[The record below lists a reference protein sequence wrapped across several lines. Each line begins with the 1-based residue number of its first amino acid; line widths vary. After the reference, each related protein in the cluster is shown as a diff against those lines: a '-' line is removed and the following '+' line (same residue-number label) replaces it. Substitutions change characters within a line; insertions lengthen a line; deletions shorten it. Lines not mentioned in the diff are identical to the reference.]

1 LKICDLCVLATA
13 SLVSIIGVFM
23 SEQTQADNK
32 NANDININK
41 DSPELKKHSFEAEVA
56 QLLHLVTH
64 SLYSNADI
72 FVREL
77 VSNASD
83 ACDKLRFEATNDD
96 SLYEDDGEL
105 KIRIAVDEDAK
116 TITFIDNGIGMNEAD
131 AIENL
136 GTIAKSGTKAFLDKL
151 SESQKQDGQLIG
163 QFGVGFYSGFIVAD
177 TISVE
182 SRKAGEPADKG
193 VRWVSDGTGSFT
205 VEPITKETRGTSIT
219 LHLKEEY
226 SEGEDN
232 YLDRGKIKRL
242 VNKYSDHISLPI
254 QMRKEV
260 WQEDVKEEGD
270 DSDAPAGGQMVLT
283 DEWETINKASALWTR
298 SASEVEDDEYVDF
311 YKNITYD
318 MDAPLTWTHNR
329 VEGRVQYTQLLY
341 IPKKAP
347 MDLYTREQQHGLK
360 LYVKR
365 VFIMDDAEQLLPMY
379 LRFVKGVI
387 DSADLPLNVSREILQ
402 ESRDVK
408 SIRDG
413 NARRILTLLASLAN
427 SEDSDKQEKFAQFY
441 SEFGDVIKE
450 GLGEDMGNQERIAKL
465 LRYATSTND
474 KVETSFEYYKGR
486 MIDGQKAI
494 YYLTADN
501 LAAAKNSPQLEL
513 FKKKGIEVILMTSR
527 VDEWAMNFLTQ
538 FEGTSL
544 QNIAKGAVDLG
555 DLQDDEEKAEAEK
568 AQEAMKPVVDKL
580 KTALGARAKDV
591 KVSTRLVDS
600 PACLVVGEGELSPQM
615 IQMLKQMGQDVPES
629 KPTLEVNPDHPLI
642 KKLES
647 SEQSDDNF
655 DKLAQV
661 IFDQALLADGGQLED
676 PAAYLKRVNELLMR

>member
-1 LKICDLCVLATA
+1 MSDTQQTDNQQPDSQNATQH
-13 SLVSIIGVFM
+13 V
-23 SEQTQADNK
+23 
-32 NANDININK
+32 
-41 DSPELKKHSFEAEVA
+41 FEAEVA
-56 QLLHLVTH
+56 QLLNLVTH
-64 SLYSNADI
+64 SLYSNSDI

-83 ACDKLRFEATNDD
+83 ACDKLRFEATSDD

-105 KIRIAVDEDAK
+105 KVRVDIDEDAK

-131 AIENL
+131 TIENL
-136 GTIAKSGTKAFLDKL
+136 GTIAKSGTKAFLEQL

-163 QFGVGFYSGFIVAD
+163 QFGVGFYSGFIVSD
-177 TISVE
+177 TITVE
-182 SRKAGEPADKG
+182 SRKAGEPAEQG
-193 VRWVSDGTGSFT
+193 VRWVSDGTGKFT
-205 VEPITKETRGTSIT
+205 TETITKQSRGTSIT
-219 LHLKEEY
+219 LHLKEEFT
-226 SEGEDN
+226 EGEDN
-232 YLDRGKIKRL
+232 YLDRNKLKRL

-260 WQEDVKEEGD
+260 WQEDVSEDVEGEVD
-270 DSDAPAGGQMVLT
+270 EYGAAVSPSGEMVLT

-298 SASEVEDDEYVDF
+298 SSSEIEDEEYTEF
-311 YKNITYD
+311 YKNISYD
-318 MDAPLTWTHNR
+318 FEEPLAWTHNR

-347 MDLYTREQQHGLK
+347 FDLYAREQQNGLK

-408 SIRDG
+408 AIRDG
-413 NARRILTLLASLAN
+413 NARRVLTLLASLAN
-427 SEDSDKQEKFAQFY
+427 SEDSDKQDKFKQFY
-441 SEFGDVIKE
+441 AEFGDVIKE
-450 GLGEDMGNQERIAKL
+450 GLGEDMSNQERIAKL

-474 KVETSFEYYKGR
+474 GLETGFADYKER
-486 MIDGQKAI
+486 MKEGQKAI
-494 YYLTADN
+494 YYLTAEN

-538 FEGTSL
+538 FDGTPL

-555 DLQDDEEKAEAEK
+555 DLQDEAEK
-568 AQEAMKPVVDKL
+568 EEAKKAEENLKPVVDKL
-580 KTALGARAKDV
+580 KTALGDRAKDV
-591 KVSTRLVDS
+591 QVSTRLVDS
-600 PACLVVGEGELSPQM
+600 PACLVVGDGELTPQM
-615 IQMLKQMGQDVPES
+615 VQMLKQMGQEVPDI
-629 KPTLEVNPDHPLI
+629 KPTLEVNPNHPLI
-642 KKLES
+642 QKLET
-647 SEQSDDNF
+647 SEQFDD
-655 DKLAQV
+655 LAQV
-661 IFDQALLADGGQLED
+661 IFDQALLADGGQLDD
-676 PAAYLKRVNELLMR
+676 PAAYLKRVNELLLK

>member
-1 LKICDLCVLATA
+1 
-13 SLVSIIGVFM
+13 M
-23 SEQTQADNK
+23 SEQTPVDNQK
-32 NANDININK
+32 VDSINVNK
-41 DSPELKKHSFEAEVA
+41 SSPELKKHTFEAEVA

-116 TITFIDNGIGMNEAD
+116 TITFTDNGIGMNEAD

-151 SESQKQDGQLIG
+151 SESQKQEGQLIG

-182 SRKAGEPADKG
+182 SRKAGDAADKG

-205 VEPITKETRGTSIT
+205 VEPITKETRGTAIT
-219 LHLKEEY
+219 LHLKEQY
-226 SEGEDN
+226 SEGEDS
-232 YLDRGKIKRL
+232 YLDRGKIKQL

-260 WQEDVKEEGD
+260 WQEDEVEEG
-270 DSDAPAGGQMVLT
+270 SDTPTNGQMVLT

-298 SASEVEDDEYVDF
+298 SSSEIEDEEYIDF
-311 YKNITYD
+311 YKNISYD

-347 MDLYTREQQHGLK
+347 VDLYTRDQQHGLK

-365 VFIMDDAEQLLPMY
+365 VFIMDEAEQLLPMY

-387 DSADLPLNVSREILQ
+387 DSADLPLNVSRELLQ

-427 SEDSDKQEKFAQFY
+427 SEDADKQEKFAQFY
-441 SEFGDVIKE
+441 AEFGDVIKE
-450 GLGEDMGNQERIAKL
+450 GVGEDMGNQERIAKL
-465 LRYATSTND
+465 LRYATSTQD
-474 KVETSFEYYKGR
+474 GEITSFEDYKAR
-486 MIDGQKAI
+486 MKDAQKAI

-501 LAAAKNSPQLEL
+501 LVAAKNSPQLEL

-527 VDEWAMNFLTQ
+527 VDEWAMNFLTS
-538 FEGTSL
+538 FDETPL

-555 DLQDDEEKAEAEK
+555 DLQDEAEKAEASR
-568 AQEAMKPVVDKL
+568 AQETLKPVVDKL
-580 KTALGARAKDV
+580 KAALGERAKDV

-647 SEQSDDNF
+647 SDQSAEDF

-661 IFDQALLADGGQLED
+661 IFDQALLADGGQLDD
-676 PAAYLKRVNELLMR
+676 PAAYLKRVNELLLR

>member
-1 LKICDLCVLATA
+1 MSDTQQTDNQQHGSQNATQH
-13 SLVSIIGVFM
+13 V
-23 SEQTQADNK
+23 
-32 NANDININK
+32 
-41 DSPELKKHSFEAEVA
+41 FEAEVA
-56 QLLHLVTH
+56 QLLNLVTH
-64 SLYSNADI
+64 SLYSNSDI

-83 ACDKLRFEATNDD
+83 ACDKLRFEATSDD

-105 KIRIAVDEDAK
+105 KVRIDIDEDAK

-131 AIENL
+131 TIENL
-136 GTIAKSGTKAFLDKL
+136 GTIAKSGTKAFLEQL

-163 QFGVGFYSGFIVAD
+163 QFGVGFYSGFIVSD
-177 TISVE
+177 TITVE
-182 SRKAGEPADKG
+182 SRKAGEPAEQG
-193 VRWVSDGTGSFT
+193 VRWVSDGTGKFT
-205 VEPITKETRGTSIT
+205 TETITKQSRGTSIT
-219 LHLKEEY
+219 LHLKEEFT
-226 SEGEDN
+226 EGEDN
-232 YLDRGKIKRL
+232 YLDRNKLKRL

-260 WQEDVKEEGD
+260 WQEDVSEDVEGEVD
-270 DSDAPAGGQMVLT
+270 EYGAAVSPSGEMVLT

-298 SASEVEDDEYVDF
+298 SSSEIEDEEYTEF
-311 YKNITYD
+311 YKNISYD
-318 MDAPLTWTHNR
+318 FEDPLAWTHNR

-347 MDLYTREQQHGLK
+347 FDLYAREQQNGLK

-408 SIRDG
+408 AIRDG
-413 NARRILTLLASLAN
+413 NARRVLTLLASLAN
-427 SEDSDKQEKFAQFY
+427 SEDSDKQDKFKQFY
-441 SEFGDVIKE
+441 AEFGDVIKE
-450 GLGEDMGNQERIAKL
+450 GLGEDMSNQERIAKL

-474 KVETSFEYYKGR
+474 GLETGFADYKER
-486 MIDGQKAI
+486 MKEGQKAI
-494 YYLTADN
+494 YYLTAEN

-538 FEGTSL
+538 FDGTPL

-555 DLQDDEEKAEAEK
+555 DLQDEAEK
-568 AQEAMKPVVDKL
+568 EEAKKAEENLKPVVDKL
-580 KTALGARAKDV
+580 KTALGGRAKDV
-591 KVSTRLVDS
+591 QVSTRLVDS
-600 PACLVVGEGELSPQM
+600 PACLVVGDGELTPQM
-615 IQMLKQMGQDVPES
+615 VQMLKQMGQEVPDI
-629 KPTLEVNPDHPLI
+629 KPTLEVNPNHPLI
-642 KKLES
+642 QKLET
-647 SEQSDDNF
+647 SEQFDD
-655 DKLAQV
+655 LAQV
-661 IFDQALLADGGQLED
+661 IFDQALLADGGQLDD
-676 PAAYLKRVNELLMR
+676 PAAYLKRVNELLLR

>member
-1 LKICDLCVLATA
+1 
-13 SLVSIIGVFM
+13 M
-23 SEQTQADNK
+23 SEATQAEGLN
-32 NANDININK
+32 
-41 DSPELKKHSFEAEVA
+41 PELKKHTFEAEVA

-105 KIRIAVDEDAK
+105 KIRIADEAAK
-116 TITFIDNGIGMNEAD
+116 TITFTDNGIGMNETD

-205 VEPITKETRGTSIT
+205 VETINKDTRGTAIT

-254 QMRKEV
+254 QMRKEI
-260 WQEDVKEEGD
+260 WQEDVKEDENDSSD
-270 DSDAPAGGQMVLT
+270 DQVPAGGEMVLT

-298 SASEVEDDEYVDF
+298 SSSEIEDDEYVDF
-311 YKNITYD
+311 YKNISYD
-318 MDAPLTWTHNR
+318 MTDPLAWTHNR

-341 IPKKAP
+341 IPEKAP
-347 MDLYTREQQHGLK
+347 ADLYTREQQHGLK

-365 VFIMDDAEQLLPMY
+365 VFIMDEAEQLLPMY

-387 DSADLPLNVSREILQ
+387 DSADLPLNVSRELLQ

-427 SEDSDKQEKFAQFY
+427 SEDSDKQEKFTKFY
-441 SEFGDVIKE
+441 AEFGDVIKE
-450 GLGEDMGNQERIAKL
+450 GLGEDAGNQERIAKL
-465 LRYATSTND
+465 LRYATSTQD
-474 KVETSFEYYKGR
+474 GLETSFEDYKAR
-486 MIDGQKAI
+486 MKDGQKAI

-513 FKKKGIEVILMTSR
+513 FKKKGIEVILMTGR
-527 VDEWAMNFLTQ
+527 VDEWAMNFLTS
-538 FEGTSL
+538 FDETPL

-555 DLQDDEEKAEAEK
+555 DLQDEAEKAEAEK
-568 AQEAMKPVVDKL
+568 AEETLKPVVDKL
-580 KTALGARAKDV
+580 KTALGERAKDV

-615 IQMLKQMGQDVPES
+615 IQMLQQMGQDVPAS

-642 KKLES
+642 KKLEG
-647 SEQSDDNF
+647 SEQFDD
-655 DKLAQV
+655 LAQV

>member
-1 LKICDLCVLATA
+1 
-13 SLVSIIGVFM
+13 M
-23 SEQTQADNK
+23 SDNQANQ
-32 NANDININK
+32 
-41 DSPELKKHSFEAEVA
+41 PQQHVFEAEVA

-83 ACDKLRFEATNDD
+83 ACDKLRFEATSDD

-105 KIRIAVDEDAK
+105 RIRIDVDTDAK
-116 TITFIDNGIGMNEAD
+116 TVTFIDNGIGMTAED
-131 AIENL
+131 TIENL
-136 GTIAKSGTKAFLDKL
+136 GTIAKSGTKAFLEKL
-151 SESQKQDGQLIG
+151 SESQKQDGNLIG

-177 TISVE
+177 TITVE
-182 SRKAGEPADKG
+182 SRKAGVPADQS
-193 VRWVSDGTGSFT
+193 VRWVSDGTGKFT
-205 VEPITKETRGTSIT
+205 TETITKETRGTSIT

-226 SEGEDN
+226 AEGEDN
-232 YLDRGKIKRL
+232 YLDRSKIKQL
-242 VNKYSDHISLPI
+242 VNKYSDHINLPI

-260 WQEDVKEEGD
+260 WQEDVREEGD
-270 DSDAPAGGQMVLT
+270 DSDAPLGGEMVVT
-283 DEWETINKASALWTR
+283 DEWETVNKANALWTR
-298 SASEVEDDEYVDF
+298 SSSEIEDEEYVDF
-311 YKNITYD
+311 YKNVTYD
-318 MDAPLTWTHNR
+318 FDEPLAWTHNR

-347 MDLYTREQQHGLK
+347 MDLYAREQQHGLK

-387 DSADLPLNVSREILQ
+387 DSADLPLNVSRELLQ

-465 LRYATSTND
+465 LRYATSTHD
-474 KVETSFEYYKGR
+474 GLETGFADYKER
-486 MIDGQKAI
+486 MKDGQKAI

-527 VDEWAMNFLTQ
+527 VDEWAMNFLTE
-538 FEGTSL
+538 FDGTPL

-555 DLQDDEEKAEAEK
+555 DLQDEAEKAEAEK
-568 AQEAMKPVVDKL
+568 AQETLKPVVDKL
-580 KTALGARAKDV
+580 KTALGSRAKDV
-591 KVSTRLVDS
+591 QVSTRLVDS
-600 PACLVVGEGELSPQM
+600 PACLVVGDGELSPQM
-615 IQMLKQMGQDVPES
+615 IQMLKQMGQEVPDV
-629 KPTLEVNPDHPLI
+629 KPTLEVNPNHPLI
-642 KKLES
+642 QKLET
-647 SEQSDDNF
+647 SEQFDD
-655 DKLAQV
+655 LAQV

-676 PAAYLKRVNELLMR
+676 PAAYLKRVNELLLK

>member
-1 LKICDLCVLATA
+1 
-13 SLVSIIGVFM
+13 M
-23 SEQTQADNK
+23 SDN
-32 NANDININK
+32 NN
-41 DSPELKKHSFEAEVA
+41 PELKKHSFEAEVA

-105 KIRIAVDEDAK
+105 KIRIAVDSDAK

-177 TISVE
+177 TITVE
-182 SRKAGEPADKG
+182 SRKAGESAEQG
-193 VRWVSDGTGSFT
+193 VRWISDGSGSFT
-205 VEPITKETRGTSIT
+205 VETITKETRGTSIT

-226 SEGEDN
+226 TEGEDN
-232 YLDRGKIKRL
+232 YLDRAKIKRL

-260 WQEDVKEEGD
+260 WQEDIKDEND
-270 DSDAPAGGQMVLT
+270 DSDTPAGGEMVLT

-298 SASEVEDDEYVDF
+298 SASEIEDEEYVDF
-311 YKNITYD
+311 YKNISYD
-318 MDAPLTWTHNR
+318 MDEPLTWTHNR

-341 IPKKAP
+341 VPKKAP

-387 DSADLPLNVSREILQ
+387 DSADLPLNVSRELLQ

-413 NARRILTLLASLAN
+413 NARRILTMLASLAN
-427 SEDSDKQEKFAQFY
+427 SEDSDKQDKFAQFY

-474 KVETSFEYYKGR
+474 KVETSFEDYKSR
-486 MIDGQKAI
+486 MIEGQKAI

-527 VDEWAMNFLTQ
+527 VDEWAMNFLTS
-538 FEGTSL
+538 FDETPL

-555 DLQDDEEKAEAEK
+555 DLQDEEEKAEAEK
-568 AQEAMKPVVDKL
+568 AQESMKPVVEKL
-580 KTALGARAKDV
+580 KTALDTRAKDV
-591 KVSTRLVDS
+591 RVSNRLVDS
-600 PACLVVGEGELSPQM
+600 PAILVTAEGELSPQM
-615 IQMLKQMGQDVPES
+615 IQMLKQMGQEVPETQ
-629 KPTLEVNPDHPLI
+629 PILEVNPEHPLI

-647 SEQSDDNF
+647 SEQFDD
-655 DKLAQV
+655 LAQV
-661 IFDQALLADGGQLED
+661 IFDQALLADGGQLDD

>member
-1 LKICDLCVLATA
+1 
-13 SLVSIIGVFM
+13 M
-23 SEQTQADNK
+23 SEATQAEGLN
-32 NANDININK
+32 
-41 DSPELKKHSFEAEVA
+41 PELKKHTFEAEVA

-83 ACDKLRFEATNDD
+83 ACDKLRFEGTNDD

-116 TITFIDNGIGMNEAD
+116 TITFTDNGIGMNEAD

-151 SESQKQDGQLIG
+151 SESQKQEGQLIG

-182 SRKAGEPADKG
+182 SRKAGEPADTG

-205 VEPITKETRGTSIT
+205 VEPITKATRGTAIT

-226 SEGEDN
+226 SEGEDS
-232 YLDRGKIKRL
+232 YLDRAKIKQL

-254 QMRKEV
+254 QMRKEI
-260 WQEDVKEEGD
+260 WPEDIAED
-270 DSDAPAGGQMVLT
+270 DSTDEQAPTGGEMVLT

-298 SASEVEDDEYVDF
+298 SGSEIEDDEYVDF
-311 YKNITYD
+311 YKNISYD

-347 MDLYTREQQHGLK
+347 VDLYTRDQQHGLK

-365 VFIMDDAEQLLPMY
+365 VFIMDEAEQLLPMY

-387 DSADLPLNVSREILQ
+387 DSADLPLNVSRELLQ

-427 SEDSDKQEKFAQFY
+427 SEDADKQEKFAQFY
-441 SEFGDVIKE
+441 AEFGDVIKE
-450 GLGEDMGNQERIAKL
+450 GVGEDAGNKERIAKL
-465 LRYATSTND
+465 LRYATSTQD
-474 KVETSFEYYKGR
+474 GLVTSFEDYKAR
-486 MIDGQKAI
+486 MKEGQKAI

-513 FKKKGIEVILMTSR
+513 FKKKGIEVILMTGR
-527 VDEWAMNFLTQ
+527 VDEWAMNFLTS
-538 FEGTSL
+538 FDETPL

-555 DLQDDEEKAEAEK
+555 DLQDETEKAEAEK
-568 AQEAMKPVVDKL
+568 AQETLKPIVDKL
-580 KTALGARAKDV
+580 KAALGERAKDV

-615 IQMLKQMGQDVPES
+615 IQMLQQMGQDVPAS

-642 KKLES
+642 KKLET
-647 SEQSDDNF
+647 SEQFDD
-655 DKLAQV
+655 LAQV

>member
-1 LKICDLCVLATA
+1 
-13 SLVSIIGVFM
+13 M

-32 NANDININK
+32 NANDLDVNK
-41 DSPELKKHSFEAEVA
+41 DTPELKKHTFEAEVA

-105 KIRIAVDEDAK
+105 RIRINVDEDAK
-116 TITFIDNGIGMNEAD
+116 TITFTDNGIGMNEAD

-182 SRKAGEPADKG
+182 SRKAGETADKG

-205 VEPITKETRGTSIT
+205 VEPITKETRGTAIT

-226 SEGEDN
+226 SAGEDS

-260 WQEDVKEEGD
+260 WQEDEVEEG
-270 DSDAPAGGQMVLT
+270 SDTPANGQMVLT

-298 SASEVEDDEYVDF
+298 SASEIEDDEYVDF

-318 MDAPLTWTHNR
+318 MDAPLAWTHNR

-347 MDLYTREQQHGLK
+347 VDLYTRDQQHGLK

-365 VFIMDDAEQLLPMY
+365 VFIMDEAEQLLPMY

-427 SEDSDKQEKFAQFY
+427 SEDADKQEKFAQFY

-474 KVETSFEYYKGR
+474 KIETSFEDYKSR
-486 MIDGQKAI
+486 MKDGQKAI

-527 VDEWAMNFLTQ
+527 VDEWAMNFLTS
-538 FEGTSL
+538 FDETPL

-555 DLQDDEEKAEAEK
+555 DLQDEAEKAEAEK
-568 AQEAMKPVVDKL
+568 AQETMKPVVDKL
-580 KTALGARAKDV
+580 KAALGERAKDV

-600 PACLVVGEGELSPQM
+600 PACLVIGEGELSPQM

-647 SEQSDDNF
+647 SEQSDADF
-655 DKLAQV
+655 EKLAQV

>member
-1 LKICDLCVLATA
+1 
-13 SLVSIIGVFM
+13 M
-23 SEQTQADNK
+23 SEQTPVDKQKAD
-32 NANDININK
+32 DINVNK
-41 DSPELKKHSFEAEVA
+41 SSPELKKHTFEAEVA

-64 SLYSNADI
+64 SLYSNSDI

-83 ACDKLRFEATNDD
+83 ACDKLRFEATNND

-105 KIRIAVDEDAK
+105 KILIAVDEDAK
-116 TITFIDNGIGMNEAD
+116 TITFTDNGIGMNEAD

-151 SESQKQDGQLIG
+151 SESQKQEGQLIG

-182 SRKAGEPADKG
+182 SRKAGDAADKG
-193 VRWVSDGTGSFT
+193 VRWISDGTGSFT
-205 VEPITKETRGTSIT
+205 VEPITKETRGTAIT
-219 LHLKEEY
+219 LHLKEQY
-226 SEGEDN
+226 SEGEDS
-232 YLDRGKIKRL
+232 YLDRGKIKQL

-260 WQEDVKEEGD
+260 WQEDEVEEG
-270 DSDAPAGGQMVLT
+270 SDTPTNGQMVLT

-298 SASEVEDDEYVDF
+298 SASEIEDEEYIDF
-311 YKNITYD
+311 YKNISYD

-347 MDLYTREQQHGLK
+347 VDLYTRDQQHGLK

-365 VFIMDDAEQLLPMY
+365 VFIMDEAEQLLPMY

-387 DSADLPLNVSREILQ
+387 DSADLPLNVSRELLQ

-427 SEDSDKQEKFAQFY
+427 SEDDQSQEKFAQFY
-441 SEFGDVIKE
+441 AEFGDVIKE
-450 GLGEDMGNQERIAKL
+450 GVGEDMGNQERIAKL
-465 LRYATSTND
+465 LRYATSTQD
-474 KVETSFEYYKGR
+474 GETTSFEDYKAR
-486 MIDGQKAI
+486 MKDGQKAI

-501 LAAAKNSPQLEL
+501 LVAAKNSPQLEL

-527 VDEWAMNFLTQ
+527 VDEWAMNFLTS
-538 FEGTSL
+538 FDDTPL

-555 DLQDDEEKAEAEK
+555 DLQDEAEKAEASR
-568 AQEAMKPVVDKL
+568 AQETLKPVVDKL
-580 KTALGARAKDV
+580 KAALGERAKDV

-647 SEQSDDNF
+647 SDQSAEDF

-661 IFDQALLADGGQLED
+661 IFDQALLADGGQLDD
-676 PAAYLKRVNELLMR
+676 PAAYLRRVNELLMR